1 MFKIYV
7 GGLPYSVTD
16 DQLQSIFAP
25 YGEVASSKIITD
37 RETGR
42 SKGYGF
48 VEMADEAA
56 GKKAIEE
63 LHDAELEGRKLLV
76 NEARPQEP
84 RSGGGYRGGG
94 GGGYRGGGG
103 GGHRGG
109 GGGGGHRGGG
119 GRSW

>member
-7 GGLPYSVTD
+7 GGLPYRVTD
-16 DQLQSIFAP
+16 EQLQGIFSP
-25 YGEVASSKIITD
+25 YGEVTSAKIITD

-48 VEMADEAA
+48 IEMADEAA

-63 LHDAELEGRKLLV
+63 LHEAELEGRRLTV
-76 NEARPQEP
+76 NEARPQEA
-84 RSGGGYRGGG
+84 RSGGGGGYRGGG

-103 GGHRGG
+103 GGNRGG
-109 GGGGGHRGGG
+109 GGGNRGGG